1 MIKKKILL
9 FVLLLSCSEK
19 EMTLDEKMA
28 VGVWDEINGYKSWT
42 QPGSFSGIQ
51 GSNSVHGNYVQI
63 WLNEISSEFFHDTT
77 AGEIMPSGSII
88 IKETYSDI
96 LGENTTGITVMKK

>member
-42 QPGSFSGIQ
+42 QPGNFSGIQ
-51 GSNSVHGNYVQI
+51 GSNSIHGNYVQI

-77 AGEIMPSGSII
+77 AGEKMPSGSII
-88 IKETYSDI
+88 IKKTYSDI

>member
-28 VGVWDEINGYKSWT
+28 VGVWDEINGYESWT
-42 QPGSFSGIQ
+42 
-51 GSNSVHGNYVQI
+51 
-63 WLNEISSEFFHDTT
+63 
-77 AGEIMPSGSII
+77 
-88 IKETYSDI
+88 
-96 LGENTTGITVMKK
+96 